1 MCREETGSSL
11 PAELAL
17 LRSYLG
23 EIPAPH
29 HRRGL
34 VLTLSVLGL
43 MADCRS
49 LSAIGRWGELREE
62 LLNPW
67 DCAAAPQ

>member
-11 PAELAL
+11 PEEPAL

-23 EIPAPH
+23 EIPTPR
-29 HRRGL
+29 HRPGL

-49 LSAIGRWGELREE
+49 LSVIGRWGELHEE
-62 LLNPW
+62 L
-67 DCAAAPQ
+67 

>member
-11 PAELAL
+11 PAEPAL

-23 EIPAPH
+23 EIPDPR

-34 VLTLSVLGL
+34 VHPLEGVLTLSVLGL
-43 MADCRS
+43 RADCRS
-49 LSAIGRWGELREE
+49 LSAIGRWRELREE
-62 LLNPW
+62 LLNP
-67 DCAAAPQ
+67 